1 MSRRAALWI
10 AFAVVHLGIAVLG
23 FVLPNQPMGDVYRVY
38 EPWSAAWLH
47 SGYSVPGNEH
57 PLTYIGFVGITETW
71 VYPQLA
77 LAPMLLAWLFA
88 WAGSYTVGWAIL
100 VTFVD
105 AAAFAIL
112 VGRGRSAGRS
122 RAAWFWL
129 AFLALLGPIAMY
141 RIDAVTVPLAIAGCL
156 WLAGRPWLAGTLL
169 AIATWMKVWPA
180 ALVAA
185 AVIALRR
192 RLAVIAS
199 GLLVTIATL
208 AVIVLS
214 GGAAHAF
221 GFVTDQTGR
230 GIQLEAPVG
239 AVYLWRAVAEI
250 PGSFIYYD
258 RDLLTFQLAGPDIET
273 VIGLMTPV
281 LAVAAAAVM
290 IIGVVKVRRGARFA
304 ALFPVLALSLVLA
317 LIVFN
322 KVGSPQFMTW
332 LVAPIVLGLVL
343 DRRRWRS
350 VAVFALVVA
359 ALTQSVYPLTYDG
372 LLLAAPFPALLL
384 TVRNALL
391 VAGLG
396 WMLVRLVRVPSA
408 D

>member
-1 MSRRAALWI
+1 MSRRTALWI
-10 AFAVVHLGIAVLG
+10 AFAVVHLGVAVLG
-23 FVLPNQPMGDVYRVY
+23 YVFPNQPMGDVYRVY

-47 SGYSVPGNEH
+47 GGYSVPGHTH

-77 LAPMLLAWLFA
+77 LVPMLLAWLFA
-88 WAGSYTVGWAIL
+88 WAGSYTAGWAVL
-100 VTFVD
+100 VTLVD
-105 AAAFAIL
+105 AAAFALL
-112 VGRGRSAGRS
+112 VGRARSAGRS

-129 AFLALLGPIAMY
+129 GFLALLGPVGMY
-141 RIDAVTVPLAIAGCL
+141 RIDAVTVPLAVAGCL

-185 AVIALRR
+185 AVVAVRR
-192 RLAVIAS
+192 RFAVIAS
-199 GLLVTIATL
+199 GALVTVATL

-214 GGAAHAF
+214 GGGAHAF
-221 GFVTDQTGR
+221 GFISDQTGR

-239 AVYLWRAVAEI
+239 AVYLWRAVAEV

-258 RDLLTFQLAGPDIET
+258 RDLLTFQLAGPGVDT
-273 VIGLMTPV
+273 VIGLMTPMLV
-281 LAVAAAAVM
+281 VVVAVIMILGAV
-290 IIGVVKVRRGARFA
+290 KARRGVRFA
-304 ALFPVLALSLVLA
+304 ALFPVLSLTLVLA

-332 LVAPIVLGLVL
+332 LIAPLVLGLVL

-350 VAVFALVVA
+350 AAVLALVIA
-359 ALTQSVYPLTYDG
+359 ALTQAVYPLTYDG
-372 LLLAAPFPALLL
+372 LLHAEPFPALLL

-391 VAGLG
+391 VAGFG
-396 WMLVRLVRVPSA
+396 WMLLRLARVRPA
-408 D
+408 E